1 MSRGT
6 TLHTTETCTS
16 AGTTAHRRKP
26 FHLSRVGV
34 GAPLITPQ
42 ALKAPRTKLCLGAR
56 AQEPESPQSP
66 KSQKRCFGRLT
77 STYIQPSGVQGG
89 KGVPERNRE
98 FSRNFVAFSKRQIRP
113 KFRETFIEIDLRP
126 NLEINFAKFWYS
138 IGQTAIRRLYRYIG
152 GFLPRRLV
160 N

>member
-89 KGVPERNRE
+89 KGVPERKIENSPETLLR
-98 FSRNFVAFSKRQIRP
+98 FRNGKSGP
-113 KFRETFIEIDLRP
+113 
-126 NLEINFAKFWYS
+126 NFAKLSSKSTFAQISKYIS
-138 IGQTAIRRLYRYIG
+138 RNSGLGQACCPTDLQGVLAV
-152 GFLPRRLV
+152 FCCC
-160 N
+160 